1 MSDLKKKINNDNT
14 NIITND
20 KDKQVKFIG
29 VKNKPTDY
37 YNKKD
42 FFYNSDGIGF
52 DIDSNE
58 YIRQKN

>member
-14 NIITND
+14 NIRTND
-20 KDKQVKFIG
+20 KDKNVNFIG

-37 YNKKD
+37 YNKND

-52 DIDSNE
+52 DMDSNE
-58 YIRQKN
+58 HIIQKN